1 MSLCFPSHASNQRD
15 PVIKRRQTILVLAL
29 LAGMGGCK
37 RQEAAPRKDSQTEV
51 KTSSQKKDAAPED
64 SKPKSIPASTQ
75 SATVAAPASPASPD
89 SSDAAPKADVAGSD
103 TGAPALPPESASS
116 ASLRKPSAQD
126 AIKSAKNFRQAA
138 TTYAEQG
145 KLEPAFKAAVQG
157 WQLLRTHQT
166 DPNCKR
172 LAAELVDDI
181 KNYSDQLA
189 KAAGGEAGMP
199 DDSKP
204 IRFE

>member
-1 MSLCFPSHASNQRD
+1 MNLCFPSHTSNQRAA
-15 PVIKRRQTILVLAL
+15 VIKRRQTILVLAL
-29 LAGMGGCK
+29 LVGMGGCK
-37 RQEAAPRKDSQTEV
+37 RQESAPRKESQTEV

-64 SKPKSIPASTQ
+64 SKPKSIPPSPQ
-75 SATVAAPASPASPD
+75 SATVAAPAGSPSPG
-89 SSDAAPKADVAGSD
+89 SSDAAPKADRAGSD
-103 TGAPALPPESASS
+103 TDAPALPPESASS
-116 ASLRKPSAQD
+116 PSTRKPSAQD
-126 AIKSAKNFRQAA
+126 ALKSAKNFQQAA

-145 KLEPAFKAAVQG
+145 KLEPAFKSAVQG
-157 WQLLRTHQT
+157 WQVLRTHQT
-166 DPNCKR
+166 DPNCNQ
-172 LAAELVDDI
+172 LAAELLENI